1 MIDNKR
7 IAVVVPSYRVVAHI
21 ESVISKM
28 PDYIDKIYVVDDK
41 CDQNSGSYVQEKVS
55 DPRVQVLFHSENQ
68 GVGSAVITGYRQA
81 IEDNMDVVVKIDGDD
96 QMDPKLA
103 KKFIL
108 PIINGDA
115 DYTKG
120 NRFFNFSDA
129 SDMPKV
135 RLFGNIAL
143 SFLTKLSSGYWKN
156 FDPTNGYTA
165 ISTTVLKRLSLDKIQ
180 KRYFFESDILFR
192 LNLVQAKV
200 VDVPMVAVYGDEV
213 SNLKISKI
221 FFPFLKG
228 NLKNFSKR
236 IFYKY
241 FLQDFNV
248 ASLELI
254 FGILLT
260 LFGAIFGLY
269 HWCINATLGIQTP
282 TGTIVVAL
290 LPILV
295 GIYLLLL
302 FLSYDVNNIPTE
314 AISKQLD
321 DKEE

>member
-1 MIDNKR
+1 MINNKR
-7 IAVVVPSYRVVAHI
+7 IAAVVPAYRVIAHI

-28 PDYIDKIYVVDDK
+28 PDYIDVIYIVDDK
-41 CDQNSGSYVQEKVS
+41 CDQNSGKFVENNII
-55 DPRVQVLFHSENQ
+55 DPRVKIIFHQENQ
-68 GVGSAVITGYRQA
+68 GVGGAVITGYRQA
-81 IEDNMDVVVKIDGDD
+81 IEDEIDIVVKIDGDD

-108 PIINGDA
+108 PIVNGEA

-129 SDMPKV
+129 SAMPKV

-143 SFLTKLSSGYWKN
+143 SFLTKLSSGYWKT

-165 ISTTVLKRLSLDKIQ
+165 ISTAVLKRLALDKIQ

-200 VDVPMVAVYGDEV
+200 MDIPMIAVYGDEI
-213 SNLKISKI
+213 SNLKINKI

-254 FGILLT
+254 FGILLS
-260 LFGAIFGLY
+260 LFGSIFGLY
-269 HWCINATLGIQTP
+269 HWFVNAGLNVQTP

-295 GIYLLLL
+295 GIYLLLS
-302 FLSYDVNNIPTE
+302 FLSYDVNNIPSE
-314 AISKQLD
+314 AISKNLD
-321 DKEE
+321 DKEN

>member
-1 MIDNKR
+1 MIENKR
-7 IAVVVPSYRVVAHI
+7 IAAVVPSYRVIAHI
-21 ESVISKM
+21 KSVISKM
-28 PDYIDKIYVVDDK
+28 PDYIDVIYIVDDK
-41 CDQNSGSYVQEKVS
+41 CDQNSGKFVEDNIT
-55 DPRVQVLFHSENQ
+55 DPRVKVIFHKENQ
-68 GVGSAVITGYRQA
+68 GVGGAVITGYRQA
-81 IEDNMDVVVKIDGDD
+81 IEDNMDIVVKIDGDD
-96 QMDPKLA
+96 QMDPTLA
-103 KKFIL
+103 RKFIT
-108 PIINGDA
+108 PIVNGEA

-129 SDMPKV
+129 SSMPKV

-143 SFLTKLSSGYWKN
+143 SFLTKLSSGYWKT

-165 ISTTVLKRLSLDKIQ
+165 ISTAVLKRLALDKIQ
-180 KRYFFESDILFR
+180 KRYFFESDILSH

-200 VDVPMVAVYGDEV
+200 MDIPMIAVYGDEI
-213 SNLKISKI
+213 SNLKINKI

-254 FGILLT
+254 FGISLS
-260 LFGAIFGLY
+260 LFGTIFGLY
-269 HWCINATLGIQTP
+269 HWFVNTGLNVQTP

-295 GIYLLLL
+295 GIYLLLS
-302 FLSYDVNNIPTE
+302 FLSYDVNNIPSE
-314 AISKQLD
+314 AISKNLD
-321 DKEE
+321 DKEN